1 MDGPQSPTERLL
13 ASARVRGTPTVAILV
28 IAFGLGFSA
37 TVRKSMTVDEF
48 SVLPNGLALLK
59 LGDFSI
65 DAGVPPLAKVLP
77 ALPLLAA
84 RPVFDPTQ
92 LRQHHN
98 SWKYG
103 GQYIEDNRDTF
114 HSHLILGRSVSL
126 ACFTLVCLLA
136 SLMARRLYGPTAGLI
151 ALAFTAFSPNLL
163 AHGSLVTTDIY
174 LTTAVV
180 AFLLCC
186 DRFLCELRTADAGL
200 IGVTL
205 GLACLCKYTGLLFVG
220 VFGIVALLLLRREAR
235 KTGDNS
241 TPRTRLALQIAGAL
255 AVAWL
260 VICAGYLFQGF
271 GLPLGRYPFGSD
283 AMKTIQ
289 GLLPAWLPVPLPQYF
304 VQGIDVQ
311 MAERGYST
319 YVLGRTS
326 EDGFWYYYLVCVLTK
341 LPTAT
346 LILAAIAALVDR
358 RVRHREL
365 PLLLT
370 VAVPFVLLSLS
381 GHKNIGMRY
390 LLFGIPALA
399 VWISRIVAAPGWNAP
414 ESRRQFR
421 LLATAGTAG
430 LLFANLTIWPDYL
443 AFFNRVCGGPD
454 QGYRYL
460 LDSNL
465 DWGQDLIGLR
475 RFMEKNGIDRVHLAY
490 FGRVKPEFYGIRYDH
505 LGYGP
510 PARYAAV
517 SANLL
522 WGRMYFLNGT
532 DVWPFNE
539 DVFEVMRELVPMTV
553 IGHTIYVYDLARQ
566 PASAVRPR

>member
-1 MDGPQSPTERLL
+1 MTGNPAHAPAPVVSIAHLNKSYR
-13 ASARVRGTPTVAILV
+13 RGNQ
-28 IAFGLGFSA
+28 
-37 TVRKSMTVDEF
+37 
-48 SVLPNGLALLK
+48 VLPVLQDINLTIQAGEFLALMGPSGSGKTTL
-59 LGDFSI
+59 LNLIAGLDRPDSGHLTVHGI
-65 DAGVPPLAKVLP
+65 DLP
-77 ALPLLAA
+77 ALTESQLADWRA
-84 RPVFDPTQ
+84 PHLGFIFQFYQ
-92 LRQHHN
+92 L
-98 SWKYG
+98 
-103 GQYIEDNRDTF
+103 I
-114 HSHLILGRSVSL
+114 
-126 ACFTLVCLLA
+126 
-136 SLMARRLYGPTAGLI
+136 P
-151 ALAFTAFSPNLL
+151 
-163 AHGSLVTTDIY
+163 
-174 LTTAVV
+174 
-180 AFLLCC
+180 
-186 DRFLCELRTADAGL
+186 
-200 IGVTL
+200 
-205 GLACLCKYTGLLFVG
+205 
-220 VFGIVALLLLRREAR
+220 
-235 KTGDNS
+235 
-241 TPRTRLALQIAGAL
+241 
-255 AVAWL
+255 
-260 VICAGYLFQGF
+260 
-271 GLPLGRYPFGSD
+271 
-283 AMKTIQ
+283 
-289 GLLPAWLPVPLPQYF
+289 
-304 VQGIDVQ
+304 
-311 MAERGYST
+311 
-319 YVLGRTS
+319 
-326 EDGFWYYYLVCVLTK
+326 VLT
-341 LPTAT
+341 AYEN
-346 LILAAIAALVDR
+346 V
-358 RVRHREL
+358 EL

-539 DVFEVMRELVPMTV
+539 DVFEVMRELNKL
-553 IGHTIYVYDLARQ
+553 IG
-566 PASAVRPR
+566 